1 MAGQGKSHR
10 ARISCEYL
18 PQEASTQPEL
28 GNHSKHLPSIYFQA
42 GNVLSTLHALTH
54 LISATHPTC
63 RHYYYPHFT
72 DEETGPER
80 GNNPYKVTVSGGCS
94 WGASSLPCAAALSVT
109 RVAAA
114 SRERKSRAPSQT
126 LGVTLEPVPE
136 SLCIGLY
143 PHPMGSLHLGH
154 GDWSH
159 GGLKMSGAGLSSI
172 HAAGRRP
179 KG

>member
-1 MAGQGKSHR
+1 MAINSASHFIAVAGQGKSHR

-80 GNNPYKVTVSGGCS
+80 GNNPYKVTVSGGR
-94 WGASSLPCAAALSVT
+94 ASGRGRSVNPLSTPIVQT
-109 RVAAA
+109 YPLHT
-114 SRERKSRAPSQT
+114 PS
-126 LGVTLEPVPE
+126 EK
-136 SLCIGLY
+136 I
-143 PHPMGSLHLGH
+143 HPILV
-154 GDWSH
+154 
-159 GGLKMSGAGLSSI
+159 SI
-172 HAAGRRP
+172 TGE
-179 KG
+179 